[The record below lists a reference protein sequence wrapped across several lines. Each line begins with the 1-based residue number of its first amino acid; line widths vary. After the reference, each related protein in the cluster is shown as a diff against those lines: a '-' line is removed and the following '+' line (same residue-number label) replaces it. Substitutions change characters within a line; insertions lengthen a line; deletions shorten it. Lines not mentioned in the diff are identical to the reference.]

1 MSAMLGWSIRQ
12 FKFPW
17 MQMETVKKTG
27 KHKKLEKMETIH
39 NQAARKRWKLSKR
52 KPSGKD
58 GNCPKANKIQH
69 FKKKKV

>member
-1 MSAMLGWSIRQ
+1 
-12 FKFPW
+12 

-52 KPSGKD
+52 KPSRKY
-58 GNCPKANKIQH
+58 GNYPKAKKIQQ
-69 FKKKKV
+69 FKNKKVWEKKSG